1 MGVDIVAYGYAAL
14 VASGGIMG
22 YAKAGKFYLLTI
34 TDFINCFVTKV
45 HMKICSK
52 S

>member
-22 YAKAGKFYLLTI
+22 YAKAGKFYLLTYNYR
-34 TDFINCFVTKV
+34 FYKLLCN
-45 HMKICSK
+45 
-52 S
+52 